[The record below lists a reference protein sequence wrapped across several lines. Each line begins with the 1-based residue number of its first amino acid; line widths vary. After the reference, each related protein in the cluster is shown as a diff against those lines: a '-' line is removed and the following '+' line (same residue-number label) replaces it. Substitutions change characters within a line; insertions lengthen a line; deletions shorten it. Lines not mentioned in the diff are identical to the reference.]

1 MRQIMKLS
9 WRQLGAQK
17 ILSYSLFL
25 VATATCITAIILS
38 GLAKDKRLAS
48 LLPATAA
55 ALPANIQYGLVFY
68 NFEILFLRAGTL
80 LVEGFLAYY
89 LIVDAWKNH
98 NLMHWA
104 TYPLTR
110 TQLYF
115 GLFSAILLLAGVPLV
130 IIHSL
135 AAGMLVSWLFI
146 WASPAPLGIAG
157 LSLQLLT
164 DGFFLLVGLLSS
176 VLAFWKY
183 QLSYVMVSALLLC
196 VILCNASVY
205 TQRVYPGGLWSVL
218 SILLLVTLLGVAG
231 SLKHFTKQDL

>member
-25 VATATCITAIILS
+25 VVTATCITAIILS

-115 GLFSAILLLAGVPLV
+115 GLFSAIVLLAGVPLV

-146 WASPAPLGIAG
+146 WASPAPLRIAG

-205 TQRVYPGGLWSVL
+205 TQRFHPGGLWSVL
-218 SILLLVTLLGVAG
+218 SILLLVTLLGVAE

>member
-9 WRQLGAQK
+9 WCQLGAQK

-25 VATATCITAIILS
+25 LVTATCITGIIHS

-68 NFEILFLRAGTL
+68 NFELLFLHAGTL

-98 NLMHWA
+98 NLIHWA
-104 TYPLTR
+104 TYPFTCK
-110 TQLYF
+110 QLYF
-115 GLFSAILLLAGVPLV
+115 GLFSAIVLLAGLPLV

-135 AAGMLVSWLFI
+135 AAGILVSWLLI
-146 WASPAPLGIAG
+146 LTTPEPLGIAG
-157 LSLQLLT
+157 LILQLLT

-176 VLAFWKY
+176 VLAIWKY
-183 QLSYVMVSALLLC
+183 QMSYVMVSALLLC

-205 TQRVYPGGLWSVL
+205 SQRVHPEGLWSVL
-218 SILLLVTLLGVAG
+218 GCLLLVTLMGVAWT
-231 SLKHFTKQDL
+231 LKHFTEQDF

>member
-55 ALPANIQYGLVFY
+55 TLPANIQYGLVFY

-115 GLFSAILLLAGVPLV
+115 GLFSAIVLLAGVPLV

-146 WASPAPLGIAG
+146 WASPAPLRIAG

-183 QLSYVMVSALLLC
+183 QLSYVIVSALLLC

-218 SILLLVTLLGVAG
+218 SILLLVTLLGVAE
-231 SLKHFTKQDL
+231 SLKHFAKQDL

>member
-205 TQRVYPGGLWSVL
+205 TQRVHLGGLWSVL
-218 SILLLVTLLGVAG
+218 SILLLVTLLGVVG